1 MDNSPT
7 YAEAEADF
15 LAQIET
21 RPLPVATL
29 LRLVRTVAAVDNGK
43 KADEWTGLL
52 MQELVECADFRGLF
66 AVLKDRAPFLAL
78 TLKPAGFRD
87 ILKKTASKDRL
98 AGKLID
104 VAAFD
109 LASLDESFRRLDL
122 LLALMPGVLV
132 IDANWGVGTVKRL
145 DDFTERLTIDFAGK
159 PGHAMSFA
167 AACDALA
174 IAPEGHL
181 LTLRHKDPE
190 GMQKMVQ
197 EQPGEVVRLA
207 LRSFGNKPVSRL
219 EDLLVKNGF
228 VTAQG
233 WKAFWDG
240 ARKAL
245 KNDPLVS
252 IPAKRTEPIALRIQ
266 AETHGDD
273 WFKCLATTKDPDKIL
288 EMIAELEQAGKLPG
302 SEDAKRGI
310 LEDRLNF
317 AVKGAHNTDASL
329 YARLAV
335 MVSRLG
341 LPTPPVEQLR
351 GHLWEQDRY
360 IKAAETLAVR
370 DMQGLVKFMLAEGN
384 TANARLLGA
393 LAQMPFS
400 LLSEVLTALKDTLEA
415 AAACAALLR
424 QTSVPPTLV
433 NWVFRFRQHHQAWD
447 DMPPLIDLLGHAIV
461 IVENKLSGEALRM
474 QNSLK
479 QLFGQPKW
487 MEGLFGELDLS
498 QRQYL
503 FDRIQA
509 SSAWDPATYRSLLGR
524 MLKLDPALAERK
536 KVAHQQV
543 QMTVRQTSWRSIAG
557 KQAQYKRLIEV
568 EMPKNSKDIA
578 VARSYGDLR
587 ENFEYQAAKDFQRQ
601 LLQRQSEL
609 QAELKQV
616 KGTDFSN
623 VPHDKAG
630 PGTTVTLRMEDGEV
644 RTYTILGEWDRDE
657 ALDIISSRTR
667 MALALEGKRPGEAAM
682 IPVLGGEAAATVES
696 VGPLSEAVRNWM
708 NTQPEET

>member
-1 MDNSPT
+1 MDNVPT
-7 YAEAEADF
+7 YAEAEANF
-15 LAQIET
+15 LAQLGT

-29 LRLVRTVAAVDNGK
+29 LQLVRTVAAVDKGK
-43 KADEWTGLL
+43 KADEWTSLL

-66 AVLKDRAPFLAL
+66 TVLKDRAPFLAL
-78 TLKPAGFRD
+78 TLQPAGFRD

-98 AGKLID
+98 AGTLIGT
-104 VAAFD
+104 AAFGEV
-109 LASLDESFRRLDL
+109 SLEESFRRLDL
-122 LLALMPGVLV
+122 LLALAPGVLV
-132 IDANWGVGTVKRL
+132 IDPNWGIGTVKRL
-145 DDFTERLTIDFAGK
+145 DDFTKRITVDFAGK
-159 PGHAMSFA
+159 PGHSISFE
-167 AACDALA
+167 AACDSH
-174 IAPEGHL
+174 IRAPEGHL

-190 GMQKMVQ
+190 GMRKMVADS
-197 EQPGEVVRLA
+197 PGEVVRLA

-228 VTAQG
+228 VAAAD

-240 ARKAL
+240 ARRAL

-252 IPAKRTEPIALRIQ
+252 IPAKRTDSIALRIQ
-266 AETHGDD
+266 AESHGDD
-273 WFKCLATTKDPDKIL
+273 WFKSLATTKDPIKIL
-288 EMIAELEQAGKLPG
+288 EMIAELEQAGKLQG
-302 SEDAKRGI
+302 LDEAKRGV
-310 LEDRLNF
+310 LEERLNF
-317 AVKGAHNTDASL
+317 AVKGAHNTDAPL

-335 MVSRLG
+335 TVSRLG
-341 LPTPPVEQLR
+341 FPTPPIEHLR

-360 IKAAETLAVR
+360 IKAAESLAVR
-370 DMQGLVKFMLAEGN
+370 DMQGLVGFMLAEG
-384 TANARLLGA
+384 AAASARLLDA
-393 LAQMPFS
+393 LPRMPFS
-400 LLSEVLTALKDTLEA
+400 LLSEVLAVLKDTPEA
-415 AAACAALLR
+415 AAACAALLK

-433 NWVFRFRQHHQAWD
+433 NWVFRSRQQHQAWD
-447 DMPPLIDLLGHAIV
+447 GMPPLIDQIGHAIV

-487 MEGLFGELDLS
+487 MEGLFAELDLP

-509 SSAWDPATYRSLLGR
+509 SSAWDPTTHRTLLGR

-536 KVAHQQV
+536 KTAHQQTQV
-543 QMTVRQTSWRSIAG
+543 TVRQTSWRSIAE

-578 VARSYGDLR
+578 VTRSYGDLR

-601 LLQRQSEL
+601 ILQRQSEL
-609 QAELKQV
+609 QLELRQV

-630 PGTTVTLRMEDGEV
+630 PGTTVTLRLEDGSA

-657 ALDIISSRTR
+657 ALDIISCRTR
-667 MALALEGKRPGEAAM
+667 MALALEGKRPGETVT
-682 IPVLGGEAAATVES
+682 IPVLGGEAPATIEA
-696 VGPLSEAVRNWM
+696 VGPLSEVVRNWM
-708 NTQPEET
+708 NTQPEEA